1 MARTLKPSSLKALPS
16 RLPIK
21 VPIKLPSR
29 PRLPDPNEPDV
40 FEEMTLLE
48 HMEELRDRIIKSVI
62 AIGVA
67 FIAGIFLAG
76 PLLKRLQIEA
86 NAIGGF
92 DVVAPTDPIT
102 LYFKIALYIAIGI
115 ALPVLMWQ
123 LVGFLVPGLTK
134 KEKRLLYLSMPFVVL
149 LFLLGVAYGF
159 FFAAPRA
166 LTFLSGFMS
175 DLFEWSPEGHAV
187 ITFFLTLML
196 GLGGVPVAGRDVHPG
211 QAGGGQSKENAVLAQ
226 ICHSHSPDPGR
237 GDHAVDGP
245 VQHDDRLRA
254 PLSPVRSGHHCG
266 PPLCTDTGGD
276 GRAHLT
282 RERHLSCETGVR
294 VETRHGGQFRRLRLS
309 RGPHPHRARTAFR
322 DHPRGQP
329 GDRDPDGGPAD
340 RAPRGPRPPMTM
352 RRSTDQRLVSR

>member
-1 MARTLKPSSLKALPS
+1 MARKLPLSGLK
-16 RLPIK
+16 RLPAAMPANLSPDLSPRPARRYLPAK
-21 VPIKLPSR
+21 VSVRLPKR
-29 PRLPDPNEPDV
+29 PTLLKLPDPNEPDV

-92 DVVAPTDPIT
+92 DVVSPTDPIT

-149 LFLLGVAYGF
+149 LFLLGVAYAF

-166 LTFLSGFMS
+166 LTFLSG
-175 DLFEWSPEGHAV
+175 
-187 ITFFLTLML
+187 
-196 GLGGVPVAGRDVHPG
+196 
-211 QAGGGQSKENAVLAQ
+211 
-226 ICHSHSPDPGR
+226 
-237 GDHAVDGP
+237 
-245 VQHDDRLRA
+245 
-254 PLSPVRSGHHCG
+254 
-266 PPLCTDTGGD
+266 
-276 GRAHLT
+276 
-282 RERHLSCETGVR
+282 
-294 VETRHGGQFRRLRLS
+294 
-309 RGPHPHRARTAFR
+309 
-322 DHPRGQP
+322 
-329 GDRDPDGGPAD
+329 
-340 RAPRGPRPPMTM
+340 
-352 RRSTDQRLVSR
+352 

>member
-1 MARTLKPSSLKALPS
+1 MARALKPPKLKKI
-16 RLPIK
+16 PIK
-21 VPIKLPSR
+21 LPARLPSR

-48 HMEELRDRIIKSVI
+48 HMEELRDRIVKSVI

-67 FIAGIFLAG
+67 FVAGIFLAG

-92 DVVAPTDPIT
+92 DVVSPTDPIT

-149 LFLLGVAYGF
+149 LFLLGVAYAF

-175 DLFEWSPEGHAV
+175 DLFEWSPEGSSV

-196 GLGGVPVAGRDVHPG
+196 RTGSGVPAAGRDVHPG
-211 QAGGGQSKENAVLAQ
+211 QARRGEPGEDALLPQ
-226 ICHSHSPDPGR
+226 IRHPDPAHPVR
-237 GDHAVDGP
+237 GDYAVDRS
-245 VQHDDRLRA
+245 VQYGDRLRSA
-254 PLSPVRSGHHCG
+254 L
-266 PPLCTDTGGD
+266 PPL
-276 GRAHLT
+276 
-282 RERHLSCETGVR
+282 
-294 VETRHGGQFRRLRLS
+294 
-309 RGPHPHRARTAFR
+309 
-322 DHPRGQP
+322 
-329 GDRDPDGGPAD
+329 
-340 RAPRGPRPPMTM
+340 
-352 RRSTDQRLVSR
+352 

>member
-1 MARTLKPSSLKALPS
+1 MRPAPIVSGNPSMARTLKPLSLKALPA

-21 VPIKLPSR
+21 VPVKLPSR

-134 KEKRLLYLSMPFVVL
+134 KEKRLLYLSMPFVSCCSCS
-149 LFLLGVAYGF
+149 AWRRPSSS
-159 FFAAPRA
+159 PR
-166 LTFLSGFMS
+166 
-175 DLFEWSPEGHAV
+175 
-187 ITFFLTLML
+187 
-196 GLGGVPVAGRDVHPG
+196 R
-211 QAGGGQSKENAVLAQ
+211 
-226 ICHSHSPDPGR
+226 
-237 GDHAVDGP
+237 
-245 VQHDDRLRA
+245 
-254 PLSPVRSGHHCG
+254 VR
-266 PPLCTDTGGD
+266 
-276 GRAHLT
+276 
-282 RERHLSCETGVR
+282 
-294 VETRHGGQFRRLRLS
+294 
-309 RGPHPHRARTAFR
+309 
-322 DHPRGQP
+322 
-329 GDRDPDGGPAD
+329 
-340 RAPRGPRPPMTM
+340 
-352 RRSTDQRLVSR
+352 

>member
-134 KEKRLLYLSMPFVVL
+134 KEKRLLYLSMPFVVF

-196 GLGGVPVAGRDVHPG
+196 GLGLAFQLPVVMFILAKLGVVSPRKMRSWRKYAILILLILAAVITPSTDPFNMMIVFVPLYLLYEAGIIVARLFARTPV
-211 QAGGGQSKENAVLAQ
+211 
-226 ICHSHSPDPGR
+226 
-237 GDHAVDGP
+237 
-245 VQHDDRLRA
+245 
-254 PLSPVRSGHHCG
+254 
-266 PPLCTDTGGD
+266 
-276 GRAHLT
+276 
-282 RERHLSCETGVR
+282 ETG
-294 VETRHGGQFRRLRLS
+294 
-309 RGPHPHRARTAFR
+309 ART
-322 DHPRGQP
+322 
-329 GDRDPDGGPAD
+329 
-340 RAPRGPRPPMTM
+340 
-352 RRSTDQRLVSR
+352 